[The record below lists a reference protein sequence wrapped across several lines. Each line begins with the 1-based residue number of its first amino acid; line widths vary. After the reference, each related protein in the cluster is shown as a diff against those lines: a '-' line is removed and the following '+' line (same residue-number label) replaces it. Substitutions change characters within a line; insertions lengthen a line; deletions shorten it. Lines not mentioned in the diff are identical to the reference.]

1 MMTKPV
7 LWTHRATVALI
18 GLFVLAATA
27 DGFAQSWAGLYGW
40 AVEHGLHGW
49 KAMAFPGLIDLFILV
64 GELGLFALALEA
76 HRLDGGLAWFDL
88 GVPAVAAVAGWSVS
102 LAFNVGHVAHV
113 WTTQVTAAA
122 APVASMLG
130 LLVLL
135 RTLHRFVMRPG
146 EPGETTAPIAPADAE
161 VMSDPATAPAT
172 ADEDIDP
179 AQALRDAVAAA
190 TRSAKD
196 RGLTQVEIAA
206 VVGTNRHRVREIL
219 KPAPATA
226 AVPDPEGDRARLA
239 PEFQPVASVNGHD
252 PNGATDG

>member
-1 MMTKPV
+1 MTKPV

-18 GLFVLAATA
+18 GLFVLTATA
-27 DGFAQSWAGLYGW
+27 DGFTQSWAGLYGW

-76 HRLDGGLAWFDL
+76 HRLDGALAWFDL
-88 GVPAVAAVAGWSVS
+88 AVPAVAAVAGWSVS

-135 RTLHRFVMRPG
+135 RTLHRFVIRPG
-146 EPGETTAPIAPADAE
+146 ADVVPVAESAVEKANEQPTADTG
-161 VMSDPATAPAT
+161 PATD
-172 ADEDIDP
+172 DEDVDP
-179 AQALRDAVAAA
+179 AQALREAVAAA

-196 RGLTQVEIAA
+196 RGLTQVEIATA
-206 VVGTNRHRVREIL
+206 MGTNRHRVRELL
-219 KPAPATA
+219 KPMPAPGEPAFA
-226 AVPDPEGDRARLA
+226 AGI
-239 PEFQPVASVNGHD
+239 NGHD
-252 PNGATDG
+252 PNGAQA

>member
-1 MMTKPV
+1 MTKPV
-7 LWTHRATVALI
+7 LWTHRVTVALI

-76 HRLDGGLAWFDL
+76 HRLDSGLAWFDL
-88 GVPAVAAVAGWSVS
+88 AVPATAAVAGWTVS

-135 RTLHRFVMRPG
+135 RTLHRFVTRG
-146 EPGETTAPIAPADAE
+146 VEPGETTAPITSLDAVVMAGPDTSPA
-161 VMSDPATAPAT
+161 M
-172 ADEDIDP
+172 ADEDVDP
-179 AQALRDAVAAA
+179 AQALREAIAAA

-196 RGLTQVEIAA
+196 SGLTQVEIAA
-206 VVGTNRHRVREIL
+206 VVGTNRHRVRELL
-219 KPAPATA
+219 KP
-226 AVPDPEGDRARLA
+226 VPVDL
-239 PEFQPVASVNGHD
+239 VNGHD
-252 PNGATDG
+252 LNGVQA

>member
-1 MMTKPV
+1 MTKPV

-18 GLFVLAATA
+18 GLFVLVATA

-76 HRLDGGLAWFDL
+76 HRLDSGLAWFDL

-146 EPGETTAPIAPADAE
+146 EPGETSAPAISPDGEVADMPDA
-161 VMSDPATAPAT
+161 TYAT
-172 ADEDIDP
+172 ADEDVDP
-179 AQALRDAVAAA
+179 AQALRDTIAAA
-190 TRSAKD
+190 TRSAKE

-206 VVGTNRHRVREIL
+206 VVGTNRHRVRELL
-219 KPAPATA
+219 KPVPAPAETEPA
-226 AVPDPEGDRARLA
+226 T
-239 PEFQPVASVNGHD
+239 SVNGHD
-252 PNGATDG
+252 LTGDQS